1 MDQQARRR
9 DRRGRGQRGPAVLPS
24 SLSPQPPL
32 TRIRRESF
40 DRTVLDIVTEIDA
53 RWAEHLGPIE
63 YAVEDIPV
71 LPDDWQD
78 GQVPLSSVVRKK
90 GAPTR
95 LVVFRRPVEHRC
107 RDRADIEALV
117 LTVVVEQVADILGIE
132 PSQVDP
138 RYIDE
143 D

>member
-1 MDQQARRR
+1 
-9 DRRGRGQRGPAVLPS
+9 
-24 SLSPQPPL
+24 
-32 TRIRRESF
+32 
-40 DRTVLDIVTEIDA
+40 
-53 RWAEHLGPIE
+53 
-63 YAVEDIPV
+63 
-71 LPDDWQD
+71 
-78 GQVPLSSVVRKK
+78 
-90 GAPTR
+90 
-95 LVVFRRPVEHRC
+95 RRPVEHRC